1 MLKGYSRQPR
11 SESQSLD
18 YKFCVLFSI
27 ASDHGSHP
35 EHCVEKLPNTS
46 SVKNFRKSLLLSGS
60 LVWGWWSEE
69 KWDFHGDHFTE
80 GHDQLPKDKHEAA
93 SKKHPR
99 FPTSLPQT
107 PQSGLRSD
115 PQGLPSQ
122 ISLHPTFFGCSLSLL
137 SAFPVRSAACPVRSH
152 LKDRP
157 WAALCP
163 EHSSWDGHMDGSFP
177 SLMSLPSKV
186 ILPTTVPNYLYIK
199 L

>member
-137 SAFPVRSAACPVRSH
+137 SAFH
-152 LKDRP
+152 NLLL
-157 WAALCP
+157 ALFGP
-163 EHSSWDGHMDGSFP
+163 TSRTGLGLLYARNILPGMDTWMVP
-177 SLMSLPSKV
+177 SLP
-186 ILPTTVPNYLYIK
+186 
-199 L
+199 